1 MFGLEV
7 KAQSMETQQSRK
19 TFSEKHQRPHQHL
32 EGDQVD
38 TPHDQIQAQ
47 DPTTES
53 HEKHVQ
59 LSVNIITRRSSMQK
73 EKGEHDMKTL

>member
-1 MFGLEV
+1 
-7 KAQSMETQQSRK
+7 METQQLRR

-32 EGDQVD
+32 EEDQED

-59 LSVNIITRRSSMQK
+59 FVNIIIIRS
-73 EKGEHDMKTL
+73 